1 MAWLERSRLEQ
12 SARWARGGAARRI
25 VDLLGRDVRLL
36 RWALATLHAVLL
48 AALLVGL
55 ARPDLVN
62 DALGWAVQ
70 TSGVQM
76 PAFDWQVSFWGVFL
90 LTLVHW
96 GHHVLIKQRNLLRG
110 EGRL

>member
-1 MAWLERSRLEQ
+1 M
-12 SARWARGGAARRI
+12 
-25 VDLLGRDVRLL
+25 
-36 RWALATLHAVLL
+36 
-48 AALLVGL
+48 
-55 ARPDLVN
+55 N